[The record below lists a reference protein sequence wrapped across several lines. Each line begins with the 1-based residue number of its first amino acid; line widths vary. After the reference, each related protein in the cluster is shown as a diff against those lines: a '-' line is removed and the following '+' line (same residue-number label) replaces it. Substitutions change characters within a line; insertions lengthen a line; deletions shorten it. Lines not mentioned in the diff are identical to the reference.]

1 MPPALLFDGLSLS
14 IVLAGTALATVLR
27 SGRHELVVTA
37 RAIAGLFAKR
47 FSAVQ
52 AKADLAAQVSA
63 IRRDG
68 LLRASTSA
76 IGDREFDDV
85 TDVLIRSRS
94 LDALIERHHDHRR
107 NRIAAANAAVRTL
120 AQAAELGPVFG
131 MVGTLVS
138 LSRLP
143 ATGLEQGA
151 LSGAISMAVLTTLYG
166 LLLANLVLAPLARAV
181 ERRSQDEE
189 RHRQEVID
197 WLSAQ
202 IEPAL
207 PSSLHPTSV
216 SLVSGASHGHG
227 HGMRPQ
233 HGHGGTAA

>member
-1 MPPALLFDGLSLS
+1 MPPAFLFDGLSLS

-27 SGRHELVVTA
+27 SGRHELTVTA

-63 IRRDG
+63 IRSDG
-68 LLRASTSA
+68 LLRARTSA

-107 NRIAAANAAVRTL
+107 KRITAANAAVRTL

-143 ATGLEQGA
+143 ATGLEQGT
-151 LSGAISMAVLTTLYG
+151 LSGAISMAVLTTIYG

-181 ERRSQDEE
+181 ERRSLDEE
-189 RHRQEVID
+189 RQRQEVID
-197 WLSAQ
+197 WLSGQ

-207 PSSLHPTSV
+207 PVATHAAQNTGHH
-216 SLVSGASHGHG
+216 SGHHIAHH
-227 HGMRPQ
+227 RARLEP
-233 HGHGGTAA
+233 

>member
-1 MPPALLFDGLSLS
+1 MPSAPLIDGLSLA
-14 IVLAGTALATVLR
+14 IVLGGTALATVLR
-27 SGRHELVVTA
+27 SGRRELQLTA
-37 RAIAGLFAKR
+37 QALFGLFTRR

-52 AKADLAAQVSA
+52 AKADLASQVSA

-68 LLRASTSA
+68 LLRASPRA

-107 NRIAAANAAVRTL
+107 ARLATANAAVRTL

-151 LSGAISMAVLTTLYG
+151 LSGAISMAVMTTLYG
-166 LLLANLVLAPLARAV
+166 LLIANLVLAPLARAV
-181 ERRSQDEE
+181 ERRAQDEE
-189 RHRQEVID
+189 RQRQDVID
-197 WLSAQ
+197 WLSGQ

-207 PSSLHPTSV
+207 PVAHHQHHPAVQNLHHR
-216 SLVSGASHGHG
+216 A
-227 HGMRPQ
+227 R
-233 HGHGGTAA
+233 AEA

>member
-1 MPPALLFDGLSLS
+1 MPSAPLFDGLSLA
-14 IVLAGTALATVLR
+14 IVLGGTALATVLR
-27 SGRHELVVTA
+27 SGRREMSVTA
-37 RAIAGLFAKR
+37 QALVGLLARR

-68 LLRASTSA
+68 LLRASARA

-107 NRIAAANAAVRTL
+107 TRLAAANVAVRTL
-120 AQAAELGPVFG
+120 SQAAELGPVFG

-143 ATGLEQGA
+143 STGLEQGA
-151 LSGAISMAVLTTLYG
+151 LSGAISMAVMTTLYG
-166 LLLANLVLAPLARAV
+166 LLIANLVLAPLARAV
-181 ERRSQDEE
+181 ERRAQDED
-189 RHRQEVID
+189 RQRQEVID
-197 WLSAQ
+197 WLSGQ

-207 PSSLHPTSV
+207 PVAHHHPPVHTLH
-216 SLVSGASHGHG
+216 
-227 HGMRPQ
+227 RP
-233 HGHGGTAA
+233 ARAEA